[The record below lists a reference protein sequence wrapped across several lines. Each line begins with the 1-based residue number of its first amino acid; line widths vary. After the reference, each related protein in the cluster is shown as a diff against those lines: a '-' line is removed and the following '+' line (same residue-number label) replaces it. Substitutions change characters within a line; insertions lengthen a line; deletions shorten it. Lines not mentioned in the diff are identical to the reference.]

1 MTTEK
6 DAMAA
11 VSTIL
16 RYIEG
21 DDSREGLI
29 DTPRR
34 VIDSFSE
41 IYAGYGMDAAEVLS
55 STFNGEGYDGICLLY
70 TSPSPRD

>member
-41 IYAGYGMDAAEVLS
+41 IYAGYE
-55 STFNGEGYDGICLLY
+55 
-70 TSPSPRD
+70 